1 MRTHTDLVKD
11 SKLRTAYR
19 DGITRH
25 VIETSDRR
33 QGHRRIKK
41 DQRWQRVGALLGEGA
56 FGIVWKE
63 TLVGGESDV
72 KDRAVK
78 RIRKRVTNSNSLDYS
93 RELEAIAKFSRG
105 KVSLHFERQ
114 SIKVGDTRQSECC
127 W

>member
-1 MRTHTDLVKD
+1 MRPPTDLVRD
-11 SKLRTAYR
+11 SKLKTAFR

-25 VIETSDRR
+25 TIVTSDHRHGRR
-33 QGHRRIKK
+33 MIKRE
-41 DQRWQRVGALLGEGA
+41 QRWQRIGTLGEGA

-78 RIRKRVTNSNSLDYS
+78 IIRKHVGNSHAMDYS

-105 KVSLHFERQ
+105 KVCITSKLGQH
-114 SIKVGDTRQSECC
+114 
-127 W
+127 